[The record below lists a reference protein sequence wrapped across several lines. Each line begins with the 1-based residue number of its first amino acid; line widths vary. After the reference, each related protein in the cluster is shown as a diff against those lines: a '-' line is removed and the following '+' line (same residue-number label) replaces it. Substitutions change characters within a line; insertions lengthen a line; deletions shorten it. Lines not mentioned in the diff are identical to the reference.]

1 MISLEDIKINLI
13 DIGARDG
20 IEQEWMKLHSY
31 LKVFS
36 FDPDVKSVINKTSN
50 SIVYPYAI
58 GAHNENKPFYI
69 CKDKY
74 CSSLLKPNFDF
85 LSEFPDWE
93 RFIIEKQINVKVR
106 TLDDLLIN
114 NEIEQPDVIKID
126 AQGMSYDILVN
137 SLSVVKNAICIVVEC
152 SYERMYVEENLID
165 KILRFMYANNFE
177 IVDKKDFYWRKKRS
191 YKFGSQTGNLIWSDV
206 VFFKKLNYLTNNQEI
221 NSKYLMLK
229 YYLISQIYDYHYESL
244 DYIKDNKIINKNI
257 LSKYKLKNS
266 YKNKIFNLSSCI
278 LSPLNLRLLRYIHR
292 VIQKT
297 ILHKIGP
304 VYLK

>member
-1 MISLEDIKINLI
+1 MPN
-13 DIGARDG
+13 
-20 IEQEWMKLHSY
+20 Y
-31 LKVFS
+31 C
-36 FDPDVKSVINKTSN
+36 
-50 SIVYPYAI
+50 YPYPLFI
-58 GAHNENKPFYI
+58 KQ
-69 CKDKY
+69 
-74 CSSLLKPNFDF
+74 SSLLKPNFDF

-114 NEIEQPDVIKID
+114 NEIEQPDVLKID

-177 IVDKKDFYWRKKRS
+177 IVDKNDFYWRKKRS
-191 YKFGSQTGNLIWSDV
+191 YKFGSQTGNLIWSDI

-229 YYLISQIYDYHYESL
+229 YYLISQIYDYHHESL

-266 YKNKIFNLSSCI
+266 YKDKIFNLSSCI